1 MAYGQYSR
9 SAVMPYDGP
18 RASTPVEELGSG
30 EQCMNISEIFKN
42 LSLEKIL
49 GDCDSAFGADG
60 DPDLDLDDFE
70 TAAIYEFIQSKR
82 KTKYLYDGVN
92 MIKLR
97 PQKNA
102 AIKAVLGRAYYLK
115 NLLADRFQSR
125 IGGVKSTKAL
135 PAKATP
141 AAAAGAPKLAIT
153 DYVPSE
159 GLKVPEIIQNICFEI
174 EFRAKTECEEGTYR
188 MSGGDI
194 EIKALKAKFMANQN
208 PCVS

>member
-1 MAYGQYSR
+1 
-9 SAVMPYDGP
+9 MPYDGP
-18 RASTPVEELGSG
+18 RASTPVKEIGSG
-30 EQCMNISEIFKN
+30 EQCMDISEIFKN
-42 LSLEKIL
+42 LSVEGIL
-49 GDCDSAFGADG
+49 GSCDSAFSTDS
-60 DPDLDLDDFE
+60 DPDLNDFE

-115 NLLADRFQSR
+115 NLLADKFQSR
-125 IGGVKSTKAL
+125 RGGLKASKSL
-135 PAKATP
+135 SAKTTTAV
-141 AAAAGAPKLAIT
+141 AVAGAQKLAIT

-159 GLKVPEIIQNICFEI
+159 GLQVPEIIQNICFEI
-174 EFRAKTECEEGTYR
+174 EYRAKAACEEGTYR

-194 EIKALKAKFMANQN
+194 EIKALKAKFLSNQN